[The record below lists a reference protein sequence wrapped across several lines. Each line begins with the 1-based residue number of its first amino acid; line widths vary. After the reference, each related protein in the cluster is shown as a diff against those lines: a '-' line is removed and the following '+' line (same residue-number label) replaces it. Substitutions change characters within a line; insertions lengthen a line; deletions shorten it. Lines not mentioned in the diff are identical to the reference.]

1 MGSRADWDFDPPDDD
16 DAATAS
22 FAPKSFAEGAS
33 RRAYRAMRW
42 TPGKYGTRAVVKE
55 YMEEYTWAQGDWK
68 TAERIYKETK
78 EFAARFNQVSNTNY
92 PIDVVDYS
100 IEKVISQS
108 RDKTPKLGEWVMV
121 EDYLEGNFQKYI
133 SNNGWVKPQC
143 MTDYISMPA
152 FAHWSW
158 VNTRGRKL
166 VCDLQGIRNDDGYIL
181 TDPAILSLQQEYGA
195 TDLAVHGMGLFF
207 MTHQCTN
214 FCHSLNISGKRPNL
228 TFLQGHLTGIQFP
241 TSYFSS
247 EDFRKIPP
255 YVTLMTRV
263 ALEAVVF

>member
-1 MGSRADWDFDPPDDD
+1 MGSRANWNFYPPDDT
-16 DAATAS
+16 AATT
-22 FAPKSFAEGAS
+22 FAEKSFAEGAS

-55 YMEEYTWAQGDWK
+55 YMEDYTWAQGDWA

-78 EFAARFNQVSNTNY
+78 EFATRFNRVSNTNC

-100 IEKVISQS
+100 IEIVTESDS
-108 RDKTPKLGEWVMV
+108 GTPKLGEWVMV

-133 SNNGWVKPQC
+133 SNSGWVRPHC
-143 MTDYISMPA
+143 TTEYPSMPA

-158 VNTRGRKL
+158 VNTRGRRL
-166 VCDLQGIRNDDGYIL
+166 VCDLQGVLNNDGYIL
-181 TDPAILSLQQEYGA
+181 TDPAILSLQHAYGA

-207 MTHQCTN
+207 MTHQCTSI
-214 FCHSLNISGKRPNL
+214 CRSLNISGKRPNL

-241 TSYFSS
+241 TSYFSP

-255 YVTLMTRV
+255 HVTRMTRA